1 MGKIVGRKA
10 PLTEK
15 KNTYIHLQ
23 VQQVCPTV
31 HRGHSHV
38 HGHVHSQDYWAM
50 ERGGIVGRGRY
61 TGEGRYNGGGIVDRG
76 GIMGE
81 V

>member
-1 MGKIVGRKA
+1 M
-10 PLTEK
+10 L
-15 KNTYIHLQ
+15 L
-23 VQQVCPTV
+23 VQQVPVVCPTV
-31 HRGHSHV
+31 HNGHV
-38 HGHVHSQDYWAM
+38 HGNVHGQDYWAM
-50 ERGGIVGRGRY
+50 KRGGIVGPGGRY